1 MTIPI
6 SIRCF
11 FILLYKIMT
20 TENDMKCW
28 NTVDFIKCNKIS
40 VCFFFHHRHW
50 RTSNCFLVLQSKF
63 KYGFAFR
70 YIWNVFDRP
79 KTTTRQHIRSQQY
92 DDRLTKK
99 KTKAKKN
106 GVEDISR
113 SMRFHRMFNCAVS
126 TKCVHKMKFLHV
138 SSIEHD
144 ILSVTATWYS

>member
-6 SIRCF
+6 LIRCVF
-11 FILLYKIMT
+11 LLLYKIMT
-20 TENDMKCW
+20 IENDMKCW

-40 VCFFFHHRHW
+40 VFFFHHRHW
-50 RTSNCFLVLQSKF
+50 RTINCFF
-63 KYGFAFR
+63 GFTIKYGFAFR

-79 KTTTRQHIRSQQY
+79 KTSTRQHIRSQQY

-99 KTKAKKN
+99 NKSEKN
-106 GVEDISR
+106 GVEDISS